1 MTKIL
6 LSGDSHCDINH
17 LKAISARMEKFECDK
32 AFVLGD
38 FGWWPKD
45 KQGKKFIEACS
56 KLDFPIYFLRGNHE
70 DCEDLEKHEEYP
82 DFNDEGFIVTAP
94 NVFYAPTGFRWKWDG
109 VKFLS
114 VGGAYSID
122 RRYRTKFISWFP
134 QEIITQEDMKK
145 IQVTDISLKTEM
157 DVILSHDAP
166 AGVDMAMEFACQFG
180 DMEAFDLNPG
190 TETNMRRLRWACDW
204 WKPSHLYHGHWHL
217 RYTQEHQFDD
227 SFSRE
232 SYDIMVTG
240 LNCNQTGG
248 EAFHI
253 LDTKD
258 IK

>member
-1 MTKIL
+1 MKIL

-45 KQGKKFIEACS
+45 KGGRKFIEKIG
-56 KLDFPIYFLRGNHE
+56 KLDFPIYFLAGNHE
-70 DCEDLEKHEEYP
+70 DWEDLEKYQEYP
-82 DFNDEGFIVTAP
+82 DYNEEGFIEVAP
-94 NVFYAPTGFRWKWDG
+94 NILYTPTGFRWEWDG

-122 RRYRTKFISWFP
+122 RKYRVKFISWFP
-134 QEIITQEDMKK
+134 QEIITIEDMDKAL
-145 IQVTDISLKTEM
+145 VTDLDLTHNV

-166 AGVDMAMEFACQFG
+166 AGVDMAMEFAMLYG
-180 DMEAFDLNPG
+180 GAKYFDLDAG
-190 TETNMRRLRWACDW
+190 TGLNMNRLRTICDW
-204 WKPSHLYHGHWHL
+204 WKPSRLYHGHWHL
-217 RYTQEHQFDD
+217 RYTQHHQFYD
-227 SFSRE
+227 SSSKE
-232 SYDIMVTG
+232 NYDIMVTG

-248 EAFHI
+248 EAFTV

>member
-6 LSGDSHCDINH
+6 LSGDSHCDVNH

-45 KQGKKFIEACS
+45 KQGKKFVEACGN
-56 KLDFPIYFLRGNHE
+56 LDFPIYFLAGNHE
-70 DCEDLEKHEEYP
+70 DHEDLEKHEQYP
-82 DFNDEGFIVTAP
+82 DYNDEGFIEVSH
-94 NVFYAPTGFRWKWDG
+94 NILYAPTGFRWEWDG
-109 VKFLS
+109 VRFLS

-122 RRYRTKFISWFP
+122 RKYRVKFISWFP
-134 QEIITQEDMKK
+134 QEIITEKDIDKLL
-145 IQVTDISLKTEM
+145 VTDVNFKHDV
-157 DVILSHDAP
+157 DVIFSHDAP
-166 AGVDMAMEFACQFG
+166 RGVDMARNFAIEFGEFKT
-180 DMEAFDLNPG
+180 FDLDPG
-190 TETNMRRLRWACDW
+190 TALNMDRLRIACDW

-217 RYTQEHQFDD
+217 RYTQEHEFYD
-227 SFSRE
+227 SVSRE
-232 SYDIMVTG
+232 SYDIMITG

-248 EAFHI
+248 EAFYV